1 VSGRHQPENG
11 ADSPQSIAGYVNPDG
26 SGEGNWAETLHPYRV
41 YVEDEVGSRWWI
53 TVSAAIGKH
62 DARNQAI
69 DVGRSQGYYDVTA
82 LRIER
87 IPSNHHD

>member
-1 VSGRHQPENG
+1 MSGRHQPENG
-11 ADSPQSIAGYVNPDG
+11 ADSPQALADYQ
-26 SGEGNWAETLHPYRV
+26 LHPYRV

-53 TVSAAIGKH
+53 TVTAALGKH
-62 DARNQAI
+62 DARNQAV